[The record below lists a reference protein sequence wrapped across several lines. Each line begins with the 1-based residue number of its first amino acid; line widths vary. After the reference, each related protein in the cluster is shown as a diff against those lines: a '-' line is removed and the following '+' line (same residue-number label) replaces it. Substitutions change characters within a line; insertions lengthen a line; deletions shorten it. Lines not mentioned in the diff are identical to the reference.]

1 MRAQEATLSFQHSLL
16 VWGES
21 REATPFLNHD
31 TIYLPSRTKTLVQ
44 ITVQNPT
51 RQAGYV
57 PRIQTGPGIFIG
69 ECLVTN
75 RDGKASLFA
84 INSTAEDVQVIM
96 PPIILEPYDSTIK
109 PVRTLKVS
117 NGTEIEAEKQD
128 RIDKII
134 ELLNMAG
141 LNQLERDG
149 IIKLVSYFPCQF
161 QLPKDKLS
169 KTSKITHKIPTT
181 DNIPINAKQ
190 YRYPPHL
197 RDAVRQQVQDL
208 INNDIVEE
216 SESPYNSPLW
226 IVPKKPDSQ
235 GNRR

>member
-16 VWGES
+16 VWGKS

-31 TIYLPSRTKTLVQ
+31 TLYLPGRTKTLVQ
-44 ITVQNPT
+44 ITVQNLT

-57 PRIQTGPGIFIG
+57 PRIQTGPGIFIR

-84 INSTAEDVQVIM
+84 INSMAGDVQVIM

-109 PVRTLKVS
+109 LVCTLKVS
-117 NGTEIEAEKQD
+117 NGSEIEAEKQN

-134 ELLNMAG
+134 ESLNMEG
-141 LNQLERDG
+141 LNQLERDS
-149 IIKLVSYFPCQF
+149 IRKLVSYFPGQF
-161 QLPKDKLS
+161 HLQRDKLC
-169 KTSKITHKIPTT
+169 KTSKITHEIPTT
-181 DNIPINAKQ
+181 DNIPINVKQ

-208 INNDIVEE
+208 VDNDIVEE
-216 SESPYNSPLW
+216 SVTLQFLLM
-226 IVPKKPDSQ
+226 DSTKET
-235 GNRR
+235 RFAR